1 MTKALHIILIEDRP
15 EDAELILY
23 ELHREGQEI
32 IAHVVDNTA
41 DFLAH
46 LSPDIDIILADYN
59 LPQFGALAALS
70 LVKERNLDIPLII
83 LTGTIGDEAAVECL
97 REGAADY
104 LLKDRLARL
113 RQSVAHAIEEKAL
126 RIQKQRAEEAVR
138 ASEARYRRLAD
149 NAPDV
154 IFRYQVSP
162 TMACEY
168 VSPVVEE
175 MLGYT
180 PEEYYAN
187 PELIFTRAH
196 PDDQKWLA
204 ELVQDSNQLKQ
215 PFTLRWIAKD
225 GRTVW
230 TEQRMTFTRDE
241 SGAVTFVEGI
251 ARDITVAKQ
260 AEEALRKSE
269 NRFRLLF
276 EESPVGIA
284 ILRAGVLLYTNLAF
298 LNIFGFDSET
308 DLAGAPFEKS
318 VAPQQRAEVM
328 GRLSDQTLTLP
339 ISLETYG
346 QRRDGST
353 FPIYVQIGL
362 IELADGLAYVAYI
375 NDMTIHKQLQ
385 EETHKAE
392 LLEMELAKEKE
403 LAELKERFASM
414 VSHEFRTP
422 LTVIRMSCGLMEE
435 YADRLP
441 PEKTK
446 KFLEDIQSQ
455 VEYMVELLDD
465 VLTIGK
471 TRAGKIEFNPEL
483 LDVSS
488 LCTDIVEQLQLTS
501 GSDHK
506 LVFSNHNHARNV
518 YLDSHLLR
526 HILVNLLSNAI
537 KYSPK
542 GSEVQLSIREE
553 AKQIVFQVSDQGM
566 GIPPE
571 DQEHLFEPFHRASN
585 TRHIQGTG
593 LGLAIVKGNVD
604 AHGGTISVSSAEGAG
619 TTFTVSLPIAYPVG
633 AASLLD
639 RPG

>member
-1 MTKALHIILIEDRP
+1 MPKTLHIILIEDRP
-15 EDAELILY
+15 DDAELILY
-23 ELHREGQEI
+23 ELRRGGQEV
-32 IAHVVDNTA
+32 IAHLVDNSA
-41 DFLAH
+41 DFLAW
-46 LSPDIDIILADYN
+46 LNPDIDVILADYN
-59 LPQFGALAALS
+59 VPQFGALAALA
-70 LVKERNLDIPLII
+70 LLKERNLGIPLIV

-113 RQSVAHAIEEKAL
+113 PQAVAHAIEERAL
-126 RIQKQRAEEAVR
+126 RIQKQQAEEAVR
-138 ASEARYRRLAD
+138 ASEARYRQLAD

-154 IFRYQVSP
+154 IFRIQVSP
-162 TMACEY
+162 TMVCEY

-175 MLGYT
+175 MLGFT
-180 PEEYYAN
+180 PDELYADPTLLTN
-187 PELIFTRAH
+187 RVPPE
-196 PDDQKWLA
+196 DQQRLA
-204 ELVQDSNQLKQ
+204 ELAQDTSQLRVAS
-215 PFTLRWIAKD
+215 TLRWIAKD
-225 GRTVW
+225 GRMVW
-230 TEQRMTFTRDE
+230 TEQRLTFTRDE
-241 SGAVTFVEGI
+241 KGVVTFVEGI
-251 ARDITVAKQ
+251 ARDITAAKQ

-284 ILRAGVLLYTNLAF
+284 ILRDGVLLYTNKAF
-298 LNIFGFDSET
+298 LSIFGFGSET
-308 DLAGAPFEKS
+308 DLAGTALETRI
-318 VAPQQRAEVM
+318 APQYRAEVM
-328 GRLSDQTLTLP
+328 SRLTDPAVALP
-339 ISLETYG
+339 LSLETYG
-346 QRRDGST
+346 QRKDSLT

-362 IELADGLAYVAYI
+362 IELIDGPAQVVYI

-392 LLEMELAKEKE
+392 LLRMELAKEKE

-422 LTVIRMSCGLMEE
+422 LTVIRMSCGLIEE

-446 KFLEDIQSQ
+446 KFLNDIQSQ
-455 VEYMVELLDD
+455 VEYMVELLED

-471 TRAGKIEFNPEL
+471 TRAGKIAFNPEL
-483 LDVSS
+483 LDLSS
-488 LCTDIVEQLQLTS
+488 VCADIVEQLQLTN
-501 GSDHK
+501 GSEHR
-506 LVFSNHNHARNV
+506 LLFSNQSHTRFV
-518 YLDSHLLR
+518 YLDPQLLR

-542 GSEVQLSIREE
+542 GSEVRLTVREE
-553 AKQIVFQVSDQGM
+553 EKQIVFQVSDQGI

-593 LGLAIVKGNVD
+593 LGLAIVKGNVE
-604 AHGGTISVSSAEGAG
+604 AHGGRITVSSAEGAG
-619 TTFTVSLPIAYPVG
+619 TTFTVTLPATSPVG
-633 AASLLD
+633 AASSVD
-639 RPG
+639 RPL

>member
-1 MTKALHIILIEDRP
+1 MTKTLHIILIEDRP
-15 EDAELILY
+15 DDAELILH
-23 ELHREGQEI
+23 ELRRGGQEVI
-32 IAHVVDNTA
+32 CDLVDNTA
-41 DFLAH
+41 DFLNC
-46 LSPDIDIILADYN
+46 LKPDIDVILADYN
-59 LPQFGALAALS
+59 VPQFGALAALS
-70 LVKERNLDIPLII
+70 LVKERKLDIPLIV

-97 REGAADY
+97 RGGAADY

-113 RQSVAHAIEEKAL
+113 PQAVAHAVEERAL
-126 RIQKQRAEEAVR
+126 RVQKKQAEEAVR

-162 TMACEY
+162 VLACEY

-175 MLGYT
+175 MLGYS
-180 PEEYYAN
+180 PEDYYAN

-196 PDDQKWLA
+196 PDDRTLLA
-204 ELVQDSNQLKQ
+204 ELAQDSSQLKL
-215 PFTLRWIAKD
+215 PFTLRWFAKD

-241 SGAVTFVEGI
+241 KGVVTSVEGI
-251 ARDITVAKQ
+251 ARDITAARQ

-284 ILRAGVLLYTNLAF
+284 ILREGALLYTNRAF
-298 LNIFGFDSET
+298 MSIFGFADVT
-308 DLAGAPFEKS
+308 DLAGTPFEARI
-318 VAPQQRAEVM
+318 APQQRAEVM
-328 GRLSDQTLTLP
+328 HRLTDQAFTLP
-339 ISLETYG
+339 LSLETYG
-346 QRRDGST
+346 QRKDGST

-362 IELADGLAYVAYI
+362 IELADGLAQVAYI

-392 LLEMELAKEKE
+392 LLRMELAKEKE

-422 LTVIRMSCGLMEE
+422 LTVIRMSCGLIEE

-446 KFLEDIQSQ
+446 KFLNDIQSQ
-455 VEYMVELLDD
+455 VEYMVELLED

-471 TRAGKIEFNPEL
+471 TRAGKVAFNPEL
-483 LDVSS
+483 LDLSGV
-488 LCTDIVEQLQLTS
+488 CADIVEQLQLTS
-501 GSDHK
+501 GSGHK
-506 LVFSNHNHARNV
+506 MLFSNYSQIRFV
-518 YLDSHLLR
+518 YLDPHLLR

-542 GSEVQLSIREE
+542 GSEVRLTVREE
-553 AKQIVFQVSDQGM
+553 EKQIVFQIGDQGI

-593 LGLAIVKGNVD
+593 LGLAIVKGNVE
-604 AHGGTISVSSAEGAG
+604 AHGGNISVSSAEGAG
-619 TTFTVSLPIAYPVG
+619 TTFTVTLPITFPIG
-633 AASLLD
+633 TASPLD
-639 RPG
+639 RPI